1 MQGRTRRRGVN
12 VEGDRRALS
21 NEADENQ
28 QLIEGLFAELER
40 RQPEGFTYR
49 VFRFEDGVSFMHVVI
64 EHDVQAP
71 ESLQEVPALQAF
83 AADIADRC
91 EVLPVFT
98 GRNGRWGYR

>member
-28 QLIEGLFAELER
+28 QLIEALFAELER

-49 VFRFEDGVSFMHVVI
+49 SFDLRTV
-64 EHDVQAP
+64 
-71 ESLQEVPALQAF
+71 
-83 AADIADRC
+83 
-91 EVLPVFT
+91 
-98 GRNGRWGYR
+98 

>member
-1 MQGRTRRRGVN
+1 
-12 VEGDRRALS
+12 
-21 NEADENQ
+21 
-28 QLIEGLFAELER
+28 
-40 RQPEGFTYR
+40 
-49 VFRFEDGVSFMHVVI
+49 MHVVI